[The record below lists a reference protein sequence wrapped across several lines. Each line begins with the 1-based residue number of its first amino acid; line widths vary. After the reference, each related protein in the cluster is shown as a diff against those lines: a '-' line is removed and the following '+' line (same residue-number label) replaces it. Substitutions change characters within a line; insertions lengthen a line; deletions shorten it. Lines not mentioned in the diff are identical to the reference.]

1 MATSEA
7 ALALGVPDW
16 IPVLRLDRGLC
27 ASPGPSSWALL
38 VYCSEER
45 YHVGTW
51 MLARMHR
58 VSRGLI
64 CAIHAWN
71 QPLLAVRTS
80 SSLSGLCQLLR
91 IPLLPEEFAGEKSHA
106 LWLT

>member
-1 MATSEA
+1 MAASEA
-7 ALALGVPDW
+7 ALALGMSTSTP
-16 IPVLRLDRGLC
+16 ILRLDRGLC
-27 ASPGPSSWALL
+27 TSPRPSSWALV

-51 MLARMHR
+51 MLARMHHFP
-58 VSRGLI
+58 RGLI

-80 SSLSGLCQLLR
+80 SSLSGLCQLLFV
-91 IPLLPEEFAGEKSHA
+91 PSLPEEFAGE
-106 LWLT
+106 